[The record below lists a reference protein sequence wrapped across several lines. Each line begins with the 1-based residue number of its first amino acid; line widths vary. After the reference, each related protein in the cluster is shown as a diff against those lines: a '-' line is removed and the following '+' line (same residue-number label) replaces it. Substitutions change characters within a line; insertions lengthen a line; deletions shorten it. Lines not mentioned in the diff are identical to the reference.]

1 MKIDWKHLCR
11 TPGYLSLKKAVVDNF
26 NVRKYRDKKTTY
38 QMFYATINRAKH
50 YAHKLNKPLEEV
62 LNEWEEER
70 IGAKYSERV
79 IQFYPGHHKDT
90 HRLPKL
96 NKAPNVKPQ
105 KPINYYKTDRWYKDD
120 PVRKKAAV
128 LRVIKNEQN
137 QQSKRKGKKARWNKD
152 RKDTAKRMKEYAKR
166 EALEKAST

>member
-1 MKIDWKHLCR
+1 
-11 TPGYLSLKKAVVDNF
+11 
-26 NVRKYRDKKTTY
+26 
-38 QMFYATINRAKH
+38 MFYTTINRAKH
-50 YAHKLNKPLEEV
+50 YAHKLNKSLEEV
-62 LNEWEEER
+62 LNEWEEKR
-70 IGAKYSERV
+70 IGAEYSEWI
-79 IQFYPGHHKDT
+79 IQFYPEHYKEK

-120 PVRKKAAV
+120 PARKKAAV

-152 RKDTAKRMKEYAKR
+152 RKDTAKRLRAYKEKER
-166 EALEKAST
+166 LENVT

>member
-11 TPGYLSLKKAVVDNF
+11 TPGYLSLKKAVVE
-26 NVRKYRDKKTTY
+26 NVARKHRDKKTTY

-50 YAHKLNKPLEEV
+50 YAHKLNKSLEQV
-62 LNEWEEER
+62 LNEWEENR
-70 IGAKYSERV
+70 LGAKYPEWV

-105 KPINYYKTDRWYKDD
+105 KPINYYRNSNWYKND
-120 PVRKKAAV
+120 PVKKKVALFNEI
-128 LRVIKNEQN
+128 LRQQKH
-137 QQSKRKGKKARWNKD
+137 QSKRKDKKARWNKD
-152 RKDTAKRMKEYAKR
+152 RKDTAKRMKAYKQKQES
-166 EALEKAST
+166 ENVT